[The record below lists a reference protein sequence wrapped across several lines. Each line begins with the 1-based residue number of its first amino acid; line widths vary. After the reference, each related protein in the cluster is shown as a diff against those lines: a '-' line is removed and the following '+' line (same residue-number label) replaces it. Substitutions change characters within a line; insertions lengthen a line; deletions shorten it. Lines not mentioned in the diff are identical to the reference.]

1 MEVDAPKGRRLVEVC
16 KTVARECLRHLVPV
30 LLLPGKIEPG
40 YHARVLIEARSLR
53 QSAQRAFNLT
63 NSGLKLKVGQGL
75 FIQASQRE
83 EAPVASAL
91 QREDVRPDKAGDR
104 NDTARRSSL
113 RKPRGMFD
121 LFSICAG
128 HSSSSG
134 QG

>member
-16 KTVARECLRHLVPV
+16 ETVARERLRHLVPV

-40 YHARVLIEARSLR
+40 HHSRVLIEARSFR
-53 QSAQRAFNLT
+53 QSTQSAFDLT
-63 NSGLKLKVGQGL
+63 NAGLKLQVGQGL
-75 FIQASQRE
+75 FVQAGERE
-83 EAPVASAL
+83 EASVASAL
-91 QREDVRPDKAGDR
+91 QREDVRPNEAGDR
-104 NDTARRSSL
+104 DDAARRSRL

-134 QG
+134 RG